1 MRERS
6 AAAKHWRHGADYTL
20 ICDCQRHARRERTL
34 WRRGMRAAN
43 RAAKRLGRSGVAL
56 LIGVPL
62 AFGTIGIPTEAMN
75 LSVITTTTAATAHE
89 LARLPIFTTPA
100 VRTTFLNQRETPQ
113 VFTLDIVKEEFF
125 RTQVPYGSIIYRE
138 AVRNHLPPE
147 LVAAVVE
154 SESDFRARLVSEK
167 NARGLMQIIPETG
180 RLMGAE
186 DLFNPAENIAAGTR
200 YLRYLFD
207 RFGDQKIVL
216 AAYNAGEGNV
226 EKFGGVPPFPET
238 VNYLQKV
245 NTRVYLYRLRIRGSY
260 QASMRMR
267 PTFIAQ

>member
-1 MRERS
+1 MSRGRT
-6 AAAKHWRHGADYTL
+6 AAAREWRHGADYTL
-20 ICDCQRHARRERTL
+20 ICDCQHHARRQRAL
-34 WRRGMRAAN
+34 WRRSARVVN

-56 LIGVPL
+56 LVGVPL
-62 AFGTIGIPTEAMN
+62 AFGAIGIPTEAMN
-75 LSVITTTTAATAHE
+75 LSMITTTPSAIVQSAS
-89 LARLPIFTTPA
+89 RLPIFTSP
-100 VRTTFLNQRETPQ
+100 VMRERFLQTQTPQ

-138 AVRNHLPPE
+138 AVKNHLPPE
-147 LVAAVVE
+147 LVAAVIE
-154 SESDFRARLVSEK
+154 SESDFRAHLVSEK
-167 NARGLMQIIPETG
+167 NAQGLMQIIPSTG

-186 DLFNPAENIAAGTR
+186 DLFNPAQNIAAGTR

-207 RFGDQKIVL
+207 RFGDQRIVL

-245 NTRVYLYRLRIRGSY
+245 STRVHLYRLRVRGNY
-260 QASMRMR
+260 TASVRMR
-267 PTFIAQ
+267 PTFVN